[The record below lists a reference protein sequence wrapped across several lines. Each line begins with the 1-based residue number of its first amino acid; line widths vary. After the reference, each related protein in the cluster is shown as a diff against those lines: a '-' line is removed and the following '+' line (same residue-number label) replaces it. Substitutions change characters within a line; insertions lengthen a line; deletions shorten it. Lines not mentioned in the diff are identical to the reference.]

1 MNHLQPGP
9 MEADLISEFIARL
22 VDHVPLG
29 RIAPPQEITAPAAY
43 LACDVSGY
51 MTASSITTDSG
62 FAV

>member
-1 MNHLQPGP
+1 